1 MSKSTC
7 GNGPSLDLSE
17 IQGSSNNQAE
27 SPQKLK
33 IQESKAL
40 KYRAR
45 CACKLKQELL
55 IYSNKSLE
63 IGQLGAVIFNGG
75 QRGWKK
81 MRERA
86 IRALESTF

>member
-1 MSKSTC
+1 MV
-7 GNGPSLDLSE
+7 GLDLSE
-17 IQGSSNNQAE
+17 IQESINNQAE

-55 IYSNKSLE
+55 IYSKKSYWREDNLVLLYSME
-63 IGQLGAVIFNGG
+63 D
-75 QRGWKK
+75 
-81 MRERA
+81 RERLKEDERVA
-86 IRALESTF
+86 RKGSMVHF